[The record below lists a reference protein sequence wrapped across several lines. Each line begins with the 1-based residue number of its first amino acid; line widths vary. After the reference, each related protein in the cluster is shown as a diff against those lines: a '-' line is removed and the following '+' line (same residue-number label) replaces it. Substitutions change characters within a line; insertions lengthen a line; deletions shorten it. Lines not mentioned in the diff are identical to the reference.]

1 MVASKFIEQLI
12 YSIKILNVHG
22 YSSLSYDE
30 GQKVFQMIL
39 KLLKI
44 LQSDYKIIGKYFED
58 VITDK
63 DIPKWMFIYFIP
75 QMIRNLNSYD
85 IAIHIK

>member
-44 LQSDYKIIGKYFED
+44 LQSDYKIIGKYF
-58 VITDK
+58 
-63 DIPKWMFIYFIP
+63 
-75 QMIRNLNSYD
+75 
-85 IAIHIK
+85 